1 MLDSWLNIWKF
12 VSGQFGVP
20 GAVIAAVCAYLVW
33 ALKVERDDHKET
45 RKKVDE
51 MSDKRVA
58 LLETYLKTI
67 SDFKVTLDAAIA
79 IWSKEK

>member
-12 VSGQFGVP
+12 VSAQFGVP
-20 GAVIAAVCAYLVW
+20 GAIIAALCCYLVW

-58 LLETYLKTI
+58 LLENYLKTI

-79 IWSKEK
+79 IWTKGK